1 MRHFTRVWRRSWIF
15 VLVLGLSGCGGVVTP
30 FSNND
35 FSAYVGEGPAT
46 LEGQAFL
53 RTRGGDLRYCAGESV
68 LLAPA
73 TQYDIDVITA
83 FAFGRDV
90 ALKRAGPAAQYWRES
105 VCDAQ
110 GKFQFDG
117 LSTGTWIVI
126 TDVRYWVAG
135 SEQGGVMGKKVNL
148 RAGRN
153 RVIMNEQ
160 TLRSAA
166 PFGIGWPE

>member
-1 MRHFTRVWRRSWIF
+1 MRSFRRISYCSWMF
-15 VLVLGLSGCGGVVTP
+15 VLVLGLSGCAGVVAP
-30 FSNND
+30 FSASD

-53 RTRGGDLRYCAGESV
+53 RTRGGELRYCAGESV
-68 LLAPA
+68 LLAPG

-83 FAFGRDV
+83 FAFGRNV

-117 LSTGTWIVI
+117 LPVGSWIVI

-153 RVIMNEQ
+153 SVIMNEQ
-160 TLRSAA
+160 ALRSAA